1 MIQGVQGDFDPTS
14 SPFNTRNW
22 TWGMAG
28 IGVDI
33 PRSNNSL
40 IVNNLPKSNVQTES
54 FANNNTPFTSG
65 SNISIQASD
74 GSIFDGVVIWI
85 GPGPRPPT
93 PSTTT
98 TTPGPTTTSSTT
110 TSSTT
115 TSSTTTSST
124 TTSSTT
130 TTTTTPPPG
139 YAYSGVDCDGNPV
152 TIYTANSTFNSSDP
166 AFTDD
171 RLTSSFSGYFIYGF
185 TTYLYTNGIAAIS
198 TCPTTTTTTTSSTTT
213 TTVTPP
219 PTTTTTTAPP

>member
-1 MIQGVQGDFDPTS
+1 MSEYTGNSQIANRPWVWGNDSITTFQSTNGVVVSQLDSPKVTGTSFTGSLPSPVQPIPIQVGTYLTIVGGVVTY
-14 SPFNTRNW
+14 
-22 TWGMAG
+22 
-28 IGVDI
+28 IG
-33 PRSNNSL
+33 
-40 IVNNLPKSNVQTES
+40 
-54 FANNNTPFTSG
+54 NTPQT
-65 SNISIQASD
+65 
-74 GSIFDGVVIWI
+74 
-85 GPGPRPPT
+85 T
-93 PSTTT
+93 TTT
-98 TTPGPTTTSSTT
+98 TTPGPTT
-110 TSSTT
+110 STT

-130 TTTTTPPPG
+130 TTTPPPG
-139 YAYSGVDCDGNPV
+139 YAYSGIDCDGNPV

>member
-14 SPFNTRNW
+14 SPFNNRNW

-28 IGVDI
+28 IGVDV

-40 IVNNLPKSNVQTES
+40 IVNNLPKANVQTES

-65 SNISIQASD
+65 SNISIQASN

-85 GPGPRPPT
+85 GPGPRPT
-93 PSTTT
+93 TTT
-98 TTPGPTTTSSTT
+98 TTPGPTT
-110 TSSTT
+110 STT

-139 YAYSGVDCDGNPV
+139 YAYSGIDCDGNPV
-152 TIYTANSTFNSSDP
+152 TIYTANPTFSSSDP

-171 RLTSSFSGYFIYGF
+171 RLTTSFSGYFIYGF
-185 TTYLYTNGIAAIS
+185 TTYLYTNGIAAVA
-198 TCPTTTTTTTSSTTT
+198 TCPTTTTTSTTT

>member
-1 MIQGVQGDFDPTS
+1 MVSQLDSPKVTGTSFTGSLPSPVQPVPIQVGTYL
-14 SPFNTRNW
+14 T
-22 TWGMAG
+22 
-28 IGVDI
+28 
-33 PRSNNSL
+33 
-40 IVNNLPKSNVQTES
+40 IV
-54 FANNNTPFTSG
+54 G
-65 SNISIQASD
+65 
-74 GSIFDGVVIWI
+74 GVVTYI
-85 GPGPRPPT
+85 GPTPP
-93 PSTTT
+93 TTT
-98 TTPGPTTTSSTT
+98 TTPPPTTSTSSTT

-115 TSSTTTSST
+115 TTSTSSTTTSST

-130 TTTTTPPPG
+130 TTTPPPG
-139 YAYSGVDCDGNPV
+139 YAYSGIDCDGNPV

>member
-1 MIQGVQGDFDPTS
+1 MSEYTGNSQIANRPWV
-14 SPFNTRNW
+14 
-22 TWGMAG
+22 WGN
-28 IGVDI
+28 D
-33 PRSNNSL
+33 
-40 IVNNLPKSNVQTES
+40 
-54 FANNNTPFTSG
+54 
-65 SNISIQASD
+65 SITTFQSTN
-74 GSIFDGVVIWI
+74 GVVVSQLDSPKVTGTSFTGSLPSPVQPIPIQVGTYITIVGGVVTYI
-85 GPGPRPPT
+85 GTTPPT
-93 PSTTT
+93 TTTT
-98 TTPGPTTTSSTT
+98 TTPGPTTSTSSTT

-115 TSSTTTSST
+115 TTTTSST

-130 TTTTTPPPG
+130 TTTPPPG
-139 YAYSGVDCDGNPV
+139 YAYSGIDCDGNPV

-213 TTVTPP
+213 TTTTTSSTTTTTVTPP

>member
-1 MIQGVQGDFDPTS
+1 MSEYTGNSQIANRPWV
-14 SPFNTRNW
+14 
-22 TWGMAG
+22 WGN
-28 IGVDI
+28 D
-33 PRSNNSL
+33 
-40 IVNNLPKSNVQTES
+40 
-54 FANNNTPFTSG
+54 
-65 SNISIQASD
+65 SITTFQSTN
-74 GSIFDGVVIWI
+74 GVVVSQLDSPKVTGTSFTGSLPSPVQPIPIQVGTYLTIVGGVVTYI
-85 GPGPRPPT
+85 GTTPPT
-93 PSTTT
+93 TTTT
-98 TTPGPTTTSSTT
+98 TTPGPTTTTTTSSTT

-115 TSSTTTSST
+115 TSTSS
-124 TTSSTT
+124 

-185 TTYLYTNGIAAIS
+185 TTYLYTNGIAAVA
-198 TCPTTTTTTTSSTTT
+198 TCPTTTTSSTTT

>member
-14 SPFNTRNW
+14 SPFNNRNW

-28 IGVDI
+28 IGVDV

-65 SNISIQASD
+65 SNISIQASN

-85 GPGPRPPT
+85 GPGPRPT
-93 PSTTT
+93 TTSTTT
-98 TTPGPTTTSSTT
+98 TTPGPTTT

-152 TIYTANSTFNSSDP
+152 TIYLSSSFFNSTIP
-166 AFTDD
+166 AYTDD
-171 RLTSSFSGYFIYGF
+171 RLTTSFSGYFIYGGI
-185 TTYLYTNGIAAIS
+185 TYLYTNGIAAVA
-198 TCPTTTTTTTSSTTT
+198 TCPTTTTTSTTT
-213 TTVTPP
+213 TTTTTTQP
-219 PTTTTTTAPP
+219 PTTTTTAGP

>member
-1 MIQGVQGDFDPTS
+1 MSEYTGNSQIANRPWVWGNDSITTFQSTNGVVVSQLDSPKVTGTSFTGSLPSPVQPIPIQVGTYLTIVGGVVTY
-14 SPFNTRNW
+14 
-22 TWGMAG
+22 
-28 IGVDI
+28 IG
-33 PRSNNSL
+33 
-40 IVNNLPKSNVQTES
+40 
-54 FANNNTPFTSG
+54 NTPQT
-65 SNISIQASD
+65 
-74 GSIFDGVVIWI
+74 
-85 GPGPRPPT
+85 T
-93 PSTTT
+93 TTT
-98 TTPGPTTTSSTT
+98 TTPGPTT
-110 TSSTT
+110 STT

-130 TTTTTPPPG
+130 TTTPPPG
-139 YAYSGVDCDGNPV
+139 YAYSGIDCDGNPV

-185 TTYLYTNGIAAIS
+185 TTYLYTNGVAAIS

>member
-1 MIQGVQGDFDPTS
+1 MSEYTGNSQIANRPWV
-14 SPFNTRNW
+14 
-22 TWGMAG
+22 WGN
-28 IGVDI
+28 D
-33 PRSNNSL
+33 
-40 IVNNLPKSNVQTES
+40 
-54 FANNNTPFTSG
+54 
-65 SNISIQASD
+65 SITTFQSTN
-74 GSIFDGVVIWI
+74 GVVVSQLDSPKVTGTSFTGSLPSPVQPIPIQVGTYITIVGGVVTYI
-85 GPGPRPPT
+85 GTTPP
-93 PSTTT
+93 TTT
-98 TTPGPTTTSSTT
+98 TTPPPTTSTSSTT

-115 TSSTTTSST
+115 TTSTSSTTTSST

-130 TTTTTPPPG
+130 TTTPPPG
-139 YAYSGVDCDGNPV
+139 YAYNGIDCDGNPV

-213 TTVTPP
+213 TTVTSP

>member
-1 MIQGVQGDFDPTS
+1 MSEYTGNSQIANRPWVWGNDSISTFKSSNDVMISQLD
-14 SPFNTRNW
+14 
-22 TWGMAG
+22 A
-28 IGVDI
+28 
-33 PRSNNSL
+33 
-40 IVNNLPKSNVQTES
+40 PKVT
-54 FANNNTPFTSG
+54 
-65 SNISIQASD
+65 SNISSVPSPVQPVPIKA
-74 GSIFDGVVIWI
+74 GTYLTIVGGVVTYV
-85 GPGPRPPT
+85 GDTPP
-93 PSTTT
+93 TTT
-98 TTPGPTTTSSTT
+98 TTPPPTTSTSSTTTSSTTTTSTSSTT

-115 TSSTTTSST
+115 TSS
-124 TTSSTT
+124 

-139 YAYSGVDCDGNPV
+139 YAYSGVDCDGNSV